1 MANMACTVKEYRWK
15 VGIDKITFEW
25 LSDDATGTVSAVT
38 TNKYT
43 GELIRFITDP
53 GDVAPTDNYDIV
65 ITDSDGYDVLH
76 GAGLN
81 RDTANTE
88 QVLAASL
95 GCCFDT
101 VLTLAISNAGNAKT
115 GKIFLYIRKFPLA

>member
-1 MANMACTVKEYRWK
+1 MAGMVCTVQEYRWK
-15 VGIDKITFEW
+15 VGIDKIVFLWT
-25 LSDDATGTVSAVT
+25 SDDTAGTATAVT
-38 TNKYT
+38 ANKYT

-115 GKIFLYIRKFPLA
+115 GSIFLYIRKFPLA

>member
-1 MANMACTVKEYRWK
+1 MAGMVCTVQEYRWK
-15 VGIDKITFEW
+15 VGIDKIVFLWT
-25 LSDDATGTVSAVT
+25 SDDTAGTATAVT
-38 TNKYT
+38 ANKYT

>member
-1 MANMACTVKEYRWK
+1 M
-15 VGIDKITFEW
+15 
-25 LSDDATGTVSAVT
+25 SADT

-101 VLTLAISNAGNAKT
+101 VLTLAISAAGNAKT